1 VNNVVVNVVSN
12 TASIDY
18 DEKEIN
24 IDEIN
29 QELRKYGYEIERM
42 SEDEKQK
49 ILEDNGEAC
58 CTLRQGKK

>member
-1 VNNVVVNVVSN
+1 MVVNVVSN